1 MTFTLFQANVPLME
15 KPGGWF
21 FLAKCVKNTCGTVTF
36 LLKMSLP
43 QVFFT
48 HFEGK
53 NQLPG
58 FSITGTLAGNALSTS
73 IVLQDLS

>member
-21 FLAKCVKNTCGTVTF
+21 FIAKCVKNT
-36 LLKMSLP
+36 
-43 QVFFT
+43 
-48 HFEGK
+48 HFENK

-58 FSITGTLAGNALSTS
+58 FSITGTLAGNALNTST
-73 IVLQDLS
+73 VLQDLS

>member
-1 MTFTLFQANVPLME
+1 ME
-15 KPGGWF
+15 KPGSR
-21 FLAKCVKNTCGTVTF
+21 FLLANCVKNMCGRVKFEDAGHQTAF

-48 HFEGK
+48 YFARK

-58 FSITGTLAGNALSTS
+58 FSISRTFA
-73 IVLQDLS
+73 